1 MPSISLTPVGSTTV
15 GTGESANSSLVP
27 ITVTLNTDVRVPTS
41 APQNCAAAV
50 PAMIADPTLEATY
63 NAGTLL
69 NSLTIFKDAITRS
82 ETDQT
87 KSVNQDSTVEIGDYQ
102 TQGTVNKYLYD
113 LENVDIPLL
122 QLAKTCMLEGSG
134 ITGTALEN
142 INAQLEAQEQL
153 TQESK
158 SRLAAITAPETH
170 TSYYESWFPRP
181 MKQEA
186 LFGLFGTAL
195 FLLLASAAL
204 FLGMSGVEFQILAPN
219 WVFPGIDFSILTS
232 RTPILLAGLGV
243 GLILG
248 VVGNYLKWF

>member
-1 MPSISLTPVGSTTV
+1 MPSISLTPAGSTTV
-15 GTGESANSSLVP
+15 GTGALATSTLVP
-27 ITVTLNTDVRVPTS
+27 ITITLNTDVRVPTS
-41 APQNCAAAV
+41 APQTCATAV
-50 PAMIADPTLEATY
+50 PAVLTDPTLAATY
-63 NAGTLL
+63 NVATLL
-69 NSLTIFKDAITRS
+69 NTLNTFKDAITRS
-82 ETDQT
+82 DTDLT
-87 KSVNQDSTVEIGDYQ
+87 KSVNQGSTVDIGDYQ

-113 LENVDIPLL
+113 LETVDIPLL
-122 QLAKTCMLEGSG
+122 QLAKTCVTETSPGLDVATS
-134 ITGTALEN
+134 
-142 INAQLEAQEQL
+142 NAQLEAQEQL

>member
-1 MPSISLTPVGSTTV
+1 MPSISLTPVGLTTV
-15 GTGESANSSLVP
+15 GSGGSATLNLLP
-27 ITVTLNTDVRVPTS
+27 ITVTLNTDIRVPTS
-41 APQNCAAAV
+41 APHTCAAAV
-50 PAMIADPTLEATY
+50 PAVLADRSLEATY
-63 NAGTLL
+63 NVTTLL
-69 NSLTIFKDAITRS
+69 NTLNTFKDAITRS
-82 ETDQT
+82 EADERQ
-87 KSVNQDSTVEIGDYQ
+87 SVNQLSPVDIGDYQ

-113 LENVDIPLL
+113 LETVDIPLL
-122 QLAKTCMLEGSG
+122 QLAKTCVTEEASPGSDVA
-134 ITGTALEN
+134 TS
-142 INAQLEAQEQL
+142 NAQLEAQEQL

>member
-15 GTGESANSSLVP
+15 GTGLNATSTLVP

-41 APQNCAAAV
+41 APQTCAAAV
-50 PAMIADPTLEATY
+50 PAVLADPTLAATY
-63 NAGTLL
+63 NVTTLL
-69 NSLTIFKDAITRS
+69 NTLNTFKDAITRS

-87 KSVNQDSTVEIGDYQ
+87 KSVDQGSTVGIGDYQ

-113 LENVDIPLL
+113 LETVDIPLL
-122 QLAKTCMLEGSG
+122 QLAKTCVTEASPGSDVA
-134 ITGTALEN
+134 TS
-142 INAQLEAQEQL
+142 NAQLEAQEQL

>member
-1 MPSISLTPVGSTTV
+1 MPTISLTPSGPTVVGQTSTTV
-15 GTGESANSSLVP
+15 PIIVSLDT
-27 ITVTLNTDVRVPTS
+27 TVRIPTS
-41 APQNCAAAV
+41 APQTCAAAV
-50 PAMIADPTLEATY
+50 PAILADPTLAATY
-63 NAGTLL
+63 NLTNIL
-69 NSLTIFKDAITRS
+69 NKLTTFKDEITRS
-82 ETDQT
+82 DADLSKAVDQ
-87 KSVNQDSTVEIGDYQ
+87 N
-102 TQGTVNKYLYD
+102 GTVQIGAHTDPTTVNGYLYA
-113 LENVDIPLL
+113 LETVDIPLL
-122 QLAKTCMLEGSG
+122 QLAKNCIQEASPGSDVASSN
-134 ITGTALEN
+134 AL
-142 INAQLEAQEQL
+142 LEAQEQR

-195 FLLLASAAL
+195 LLLLASASI
-204 FLGMSGVEFQILAPN
+204 FLGMGGIEFQIIAPN
-219 WVFPGIDFSILTS
+219 WVFPAVDFSILTT

>member
-1 MPSISLTPVGSTTV
+1 MPTISLTPSGPTVVDQTSTTV
-15 GTGESANSSLVP
+15 PIIVSLDT
-27 ITVTLNTDVRVPTS
+27 TVRIPTS
-41 APQNCAAAV
+41 APQTCAAAV
-50 PAMIADPTLEATY
+50 PAILADPTLAATY
-63 NAGTLL
+63 NLTNIL
-69 NSLTIFKDAITRS
+69 NKLTTFKDAITRS
-82 ETDQT
+82 DADLSKAVDQGATVQIGAYTDPT
-87 KSVNQDSTVEIGDYQ
+87 
-102 TQGTVNKYLYD
+102 TVNGYLYA
-113 LENVDIPLL
+113 LETVDIPLL
-122 QLAKTCMLEGSG
+122 QLAKNCIQEASPGSDVASSN
-134 ITGTALEN
+134 AL
-142 INAQLEAQEQL
+142 LEAQEQR

-195 FLLLASAAL
+195 LLLLASASI
-204 FLGMSGVEFQILAPN
+204 FLGMGGIEFQIIAPN
-219 WVFPGIDFSILTS
+219 WVFPAVDFSILTT